1 MMTASN
7 FHKTIIALFVI
18 LPLFASA
25 QLLPSY
31 LTAGDV
37 TIHLSP
43 ESPGA
48 NQTVKAT
55 LEGLGV
61 DLDRSKISW
70 FVNGELEKA
79 SVGEKSFSFKTGAI
93 GASVNLIV
101 TIETTD
107 GAKINNTVTI
117 TPAEVSLIWEPTSY
131 VPPFYKGKRL
141 YSYGSPVKVI
151 ALPEIIKDG
160 QRFSDDELIYKWKVD
175 YKIIQDASGAGKNT
189 IMARGSVPLKP
200 TTVSVEVSTLD
211 GLVSAFGTITAQ
223 PQAPLVAFYEDNPRL
238 GILFNKELSDTATLT
253 EQEINLFAVP
263 YFFAATAAADAK
275 LNFVWQMN
283 SQPVSP
289 GGENNQITLR
299 QVGGNAGTAAIALR
313 INHLKAIFQFAAKT
327 LNIAFGEKNNGLLS
341 F

>member
-1 MMTASN
+1 MVANN
-7 FHKTIIALFVI
+7 FHKIIIALLII

-70 FVNGELEKA
+70 FVNGKLEKA

-101 TIETTD
+101 TIETID
-107 GAKINNTVTI
+107 GAKINNNLTI
-117 TPAEVSLIWEPTSY
+117 TPAEVSLIWEPISY

-141 YSYGSPVKVI
+141 YSYGAPIKVI
-151 ALPEIIKDG
+151 AIPEIIKNG
-160 QRFSDDELIYKWKVD
+160 ERFGDNELVYKWKVD
-175 YKIIQDASGAGKNT
+175 YKLIQSASGAGKNT
-189 IMARGSVPLKP
+189 ITAKSSVPLKP
-200 TTVSVEVSTLD
+200 TTISVEVSTLD
-211 GLVSAFGTITAQ
+211 GA
-223 PQAPLVAFYEDNPRL
+223 VAFYENNPRL
-238 GILFNKELSDTATLT
+238 GILFNKELSNTTTLT

-263 YFFAATAAADAK
+263 YFFDSATAADSK

-283 SQPVSP
+283 NQTVSP
-289 GGENNQITLR
+289 GDENNQITLR
-299 QVGGNAGTAAIALR
+299 QVEDNAGTASVALR
-313 INHLKAIFQFAAKT
+313 VNHLKDIFQYAAKS
-327 LNIAFGEKNNGLLS
+327 LNIEFGKKDNDS
-341 F
+341 FSF

>member
-1 MMTASN
+1 MVANN
-7 FHKTIIALFVI
+7 FHKTIIALLII

-70 FVNGELEKA
+70 FVNGKLEKA

-101 TIETTD
+101 TIETID
-107 GAKINNTVTI
+107 GAKINNNLTI
-117 TPAEVSLIWEPTSY
+117 TPAEVSLIWEPISY

-141 YSYGSPVKVI
+141 YSYGAPIKVI
-151 ALPEIIKDG
+151 AIPEIIKNG
-160 QRFSDDELIYKWKVD
+160 ERFGDNELVYKWKVD
-175 YKIIQDASGAGKNT
+175 YKLIQSASGAGKNT
-189 IMARGSVPLKP
+189 ITAKSSVPLKP
-200 TTVSVEVSTLD
+200 TTISVEVSTLD
-211 GLVSAFGTITAQ
+211 GAVSAFGTITAQ
-223 PQAPLVAFYEDNPRL
+223 PQAPSVAFYENNPRL
-238 GILFNKELSDTATLT
+238 GILFNKELSNTTTLT

-263 YFFAATAAADAK
+263 YFFDSATAADSK

-283 SQPVSP
+283 NQTVSP
-289 GGENNQITLR
+289 GDENNQITLR
-299 QVGGNAGTAAIALR
+299 QVENNAGTANVALR
-313 INHLKAIFQFAAKT
+313 INHLKDIFQYAAKS
-327 LNIAFGEKNNGLLS
+327 LNIEFGKKTDNNFFG